1 MFHHARTGMGNS
13 RKKFISEN
21 EEGAEMKK
29 KMGYLQVILM
39 IGCIPMLATMVALT
53 VYASGKMKDELVDS
67 TYLRLKACA
76 TSVEQYFTWDIRE
89 DILEK
94 DDISY
99 QFIDSLQDEH
109 IEQTLFMEDERFIT
123 SIVDKDGNRAEGTKA
138 DPQIWETV
146 RAGNDY
152 ETDGVEIKGEEYYVY
167 YMPVCSDDGEILGM
181 AFAGE
186 RESIVQDAI
195 SDMLRSLVL
204 RSVCLNVLFIA
215 VMVYLSFKIRKPLLT
230 TAEYIDQIAN
240 GNLSGNLEVKSVIRE
255 VTTLIRASVSMR
267 DKLNSIVTE
276 VDGHAAQLDSS
287 MELLNTLAS
296 ASSKGTNQI
305 RQAVDEL
312 AATAT
317 SLAENVQTVNSRMLE
332 MGDNVN
338 AIHSETVTLNENS
351 NKMDRANRNASESMN
366 LVLESSHTSSDII
379 TEMIVQVKATNEAIA
394 SISKAVELISD
405 ITAQT
410 NLLSLNA
417 SIEAARAGQAGKGF
431 AVVATEIKQ
440 LAEQSNQS
448 ADTIKKIADDILEK
462 SNKSVELTERMRALA
477 EKEQADI
484 GGAKNGFD
492 ALSQIIEA
500 NVTTAGI
507 IAEKTKNLE
516 ELKQTIINSITEL
529 SAISEENAASN
540 EEVTANVS
548 DIAEAVNKISDDTG
562 TIKKVSTDLKEL
574 MQYFK

>member
-1 MFHHARTGMGNS
+1 
-13 RKKFISEN
+13 
-21 EEGAEMKK
+21 MKK

-240 GNLSGNLEVKSVIRE
+240 GNLSGNFEVKSVIRE

-312 AATAT
+312 AATAA

-440 LAEQSNQS
+440 LAEQSSQS

-562 TIKKVSTDLKEL
+562 TIKKASTDLEEL

>member
-1 MFHHARTGMGNS
+1 
-13 RKKFISEN
+13 
-21 EEGAEMKK
+21 MKK

-410 NLLSLNA
+410 NLLALNA

-440 LAEQSNQS
+440 LAEQSSQS

-562 TIKKVSTDLKEL
+562 TIKKASTDLEEL

>member
-1 MFHHARTGMGNS
+1 
-13 RKKFISEN
+13 
-21 EEGAEMKK
+21 MKK

-440 LAEQSNQS
+440 LAEQSSQS

>member
-1 MFHHARTGMGNS
+1 
-13 RKKFISEN
+13 
-21 EEGAEMKK
+21 MKK

-167 YMPVCSDDGEILGM
+167 YMPVCYDDGEILGM

-287 MELLNTLAS
+287 MEVLNTLAS

-366 LVLESSHTSSDII
+366 LVLESSHTSLDII

-440 LAEQSNQS
+440 LAEQSSQS

-492 ALSQIIEA
+492 ALSEIIEA

-562 TIKKVSTDLKEL
+562 TIKKASTDLEEL

>member
-1 MFHHARTGMGNS
+1 
-13 RKKFISEN
+13 
-21 EEGAEMKK
+21 MKK

-167 YMPVCSDDGEILGM
+167 YMPVCYDDGEILGM

-312 AATAT
+312 AATAA

-379 TEMIVQVKATNEAIA
+379 TGMIVQVKATNEAIA

-440 LAEQSNQS
+440 LAEQSSQS

-562 TIKKVSTDLKEL
+562 TIKKASTDLEEL

>member
-1 MFHHARTGMGNS
+1 MPVRGWVTAG
-13 RKKFISEN
+13 KKFISEN

-123 SIVDKDGNRAEGTKA
+123 SIVDQDGNR
-138 DPQIWETV
+138 
-146 RAGNDY
+146 
-152 ETDGVEIKGEEYYVY
+152 
-167 YMPVCSDDGEILGM
+167 
-181 AFAGE
+181 
-186 RESIVQDAI
+186 
-195 SDMLRSLVL
+195 
-204 RSVCLNVLFIA
+204 
-215 VMVYLSFKIRKPLLT
+215 
-230 TAEYIDQIAN
+230 
-240 GNLSGNLEVKSVIRE
+240 
-255 VTTLIRASVSMR
+255 
-267 DKLNSIVTE
+267 
-276 VDGHAAQLDSS
+276 
-287 MELLNTLAS
+287 
-296 ASSKGTNQI
+296 
-305 RQAVDEL
+305 
-312 AATAT
+312 
-317 SLAENVQTVNSRMLE
+317 
-332 MGDNVN
+332 
-338 AIHSETVTLNENS
+338 
-351 NKMDRANRNASESMN
+351 
-366 LVLESSHTSSDII
+366 
-379 TEMIVQVKATNEAIA
+379 
-394 SISKAVELISD
+394 
-405 ITAQT
+405 
-410 NLLSLNA
+410 
-417 SIEAARAGQAGKGF
+417 
-431 AVVATEIKQ
+431 
-440 LAEQSNQS
+440 
-448 ADTIKKIADDILEK
+448 
-462 SNKSVELTERMRALA
+462 A

-492 ALSQIIEA
+492 TLSQIIEA

-548 DIAEAVNKISDDTG
+548 DIAESVNKISDDTG
-562 TIKKVSTDLKEL
+562 TIKKVSTDLEEL

>member
-21 EEGAEMKK
+21 EEGAEIK

-152 ETDGVEIKGEEYYVY
+152 ETDGVEIQGEEYYVY

-276 VDGHAAQLDSS
+276 VDGHAAQLDSN

-317 SLAENVQTVNSRMLE
+317 SLAENVQTV
-332 MGDNVN
+332 
-338 AIHSETVTLNENS
+338 NS

-440 LAEQSNQS
+440 LAEQSSQS

-562 TIKKVSTDLKEL
+562 TIKKASTALEEL

>member
-21 EEGAEMKK
+21 EEGAEMK

-255 VTTLIRASVSMR
+255 VTTLIRASVSLR

-440 LAEQSNQS
+440 LAEQSSQS

-548 DIAEAVNKISDDTG
+548 DIAQAVNKISDDTG
-562 TIKKVSTDLKEL
+562 TIKKASTDLEEL

>member
-1 MFHHARTGMGNS
+1 
-13 RKKFISEN
+13 
-21 EEGAEMKK
+21 
-29 KMGYLQVILM
+29 
-39 IGCIPMLATMVALT
+39 
-53 VYASGKMKDELVDS
+53 
-67 TYLRLKACA
+67 
-76 TSVEQYFTWDIRE
+76 
-89 DILEK
+89 
-94 DDISY
+94 
-99 QFIDSLQDEH
+99 
-109 IEQTLFMEDERFIT
+109 
-123 SIVDKDGNRAEGTKA
+123 
-138 DPQIWETV
+138 
-146 RAGNDY
+146 
-152 ETDGVEIKGEEYYVY
+152 
-167 YMPVCSDDGEILGM
+167 
-181 AFAGE
+181 
-186 RESIVQDAI
+186 
-195 SDMLRSLVL
+195 MLRSLVL

-255 VTTLIRASVSMR
+255 VTTLIRTSVSMR

-440 LAEQSNQS
+440 LAEQSSQS

-562 TIKKVSTDLKEL
+562 TIKKVSTDLEEL

>member
-440 LAEQSNQS
+440 LAEQSSQS

-562 TIKKVSTDLKEL
+562 TIKKVSTDLEEL